1 MGLRINTNVPS
12 LVAQRHLR
20 TTRSSLDKNFERLS
34 SGLRINHA
42 GDDAAGLAI
51 SELLKAQIRGYT
63 QTERNSQDGISVV
76 QIAEG
81 ALEEVSN
88 LLIRLRELGV
98 QSASDTLSDNERNFL
113 NIEYQ
118 QSLDEIGR
126 IANSTQFNQTPLL
139 NGSGGAYDIQIGLGN
154 NPTIDRIR
162 LFESSS
168 TDVSPISLGINLSN
182 VSDKLSAQNCLAT
195 IDEALNRVTSVRA
208 QLGAIQNRLQSVVNN
223 IRLSRENISSANS
236 RIRDMDM
243 AEETTELA
251 KNQILSQS
259 GISIL
264 SQANTSV
271 KAALNL
277 LGQGGSG

>member
-20 TTRSSLDKNFERLS
+20 TTRSNLDRSFERLS

-63 QTERNSQDGISVV
+63 QSERNAQDGISVV

-98 QSASDTLSDNERNFL
+98 QSASDTLSDNERSFL

-118 QSLDEIGR
+118 QSLDEINR

-139 NGSGGAYDIQIGLGN
+139 NGSSGNYDIQIGLGN

-168 TDVSPISLGINLSN
+168 ADVSTISLGINLSS
-182 VSDKLSAQNCLAT
+182 VSDKLSAQNCFAPL
-195 IDEALNRVTSVRA
+195 DGALNHVTSVRA
-208 QLGAIQNRLQSVVNN
+208 QLGAIQNRLQSIVNN
-223 IRLSRENISSANS
+223 IRLSRENLSSANS

-243 AEETTELA
+243 AEETTELT

-264 SQANTSV
+264 AQANSSV
-271 KAALNL
+271 KTALNL

>member
-20 TTRSSLDKNFERLS
+20 TTRSNLDRNFERLS

-63 QTERNSQDGISVV
+63 QSERNAQDGISVV

-98 QSASDTLSDNERNFL
+98 QSASDTLSDNERSFL

-118 QSLDEIGR
+118 QSLDEINR
-126 IANSTQFNQTPLL
+126 LANSTQYNQTSLL
-139 NGSGGAYDIQIGLGN
+139 NGSAGSYDIQIGLGN
-154 NPTIDRIR
+154 NPSIDRIR
-162 LFESSS
+162 LFESNS
-168 TDVSPISLGINLSN
+168 TDVSTISLGINLSS
-182 VSDKLSAQNCLAT
+182 VSDKLSAQNCLGS
-195 IDEALNRVTSVRA
+195 IDVALGHVTSVRA
-208 QLGAIQNRLQSVVNN
+208 QLGAIQNRLQSIVNN

-243 AEETTELA
+243 AEETTELT

-271 KAALNL
+271 KSALNL